1 MNVYY
6 YPVSEATGS
15 KNRVQEI
22 ITKDLRKKCGLGWKA
37 LDAFMYKLKHKDI
50 SWLKNEI
57 VCESKKHWEKRYL
70 AKLESDVYEYRG
82 QTSKQCTIRVYFCF
96 YQDGIL
102 ILLAESKTDEG
113 NSIKKAVNRKKEV
126 MGKNK

>member
-6 YPVSEATGS
+6 YPVNEATGS

-70 AKLESDVYEYRG
+70 AKLESDVYESIAAKH
-82 QTSKQCTIRVYFCF
+82 QNNAQSEMYFLF
-96 YQDGIL
+96 LSNGIL

-113 NSIKKAVNRKKEV
+113 NSI
-126 MGKNK
+126 